1 MHQLLQDLAILVQ
14 LQGEL
19 IDNIEKNLLE
29 AKDHVEKGEGYIED
43 AKKNMEAARKVFILI
58 MILP

>member
-29 AKDHVEKGEGYIED
+29 ARDHVEKAEEYIED
-43 AKKNMEAARKVFILI
+43 AKKNMEDARKVK
-58 MILP
+58 